1 MAYGDFKDYAI
12 KHLILLKIQ
21 NMIDINVGL
30 LQWCIDFLI
39 KKTSGSGIKNEN
51 ISNKKLVE
59 ESHKPII
66 RKFNNRKVQSRF
78 IDNIWGADL
87 ADMQLI
93 SKFDKGIRFSLCVI
107 DIYSKYVWA
116 IPLKDKKGITITN
129 AFQKILD
136 GSNQK
141 LNKTWVNKGS
151 EFYNRS
157 MKSWLEKN
165 AIEMYLMHNEGKSVV
180 AERFIRT

>member
-1 MAYGDFKDYAI
+1 
-12 KHLILLKIQ
+12 
-21 NMIDINVGL
+21 MIDINVGL

-51 ISNKKLVE
+51 ISIKELAE
-59 ESHKPII
+59 ESHI
-66 RKFNNRKVQSRF
+66 
-78 IDNIWGADL
+78 
-87 ADMQLI
+87 
-93 SKFDKGIRFSLCVI
+93 KFDKGIRFSLCVI

-141 LNKTWVNKGS
+141 LNKIWVNKGS

-165 AIEMYLMHNEGKSVV
+165 DIEMYLMHNEGKSVV
-180 AERFIRT
+180 AERFIRTLKK